1 MRTVLLVLA
10 ATLGLGSGA
19 VAQVDVAGRES
30 TLFTIED
37 VDELDRAAGLS
48 DEQRRAV
55 RDLMLGAMTE
65 LRSARAAARARQ
77 EQRRAEIESRVKVL
91 DLEAV
96 EAALAEPD
104 PGAVKMPDAAAL
116 EAKTYA
122 ALQSLL
128 SDEQVGRGWE
138 SFLRHRRGMALGA
151 VTIGADGGPGT
162 IALVRLETLVA
173 EAGLGPEDQKL
184 VGPIIAGVRERM
196 DVSLRGLIDAAR
208 RAGAP
213 GAKMAEVESAVERR
227 RELEDTLRLEY
238 LRACGA
244 VQAGVS
250 AEGRAKVLRRRV
262 EREGMA
268 FEVQRTGFG
277 LRIERIGEIRERAD
291 LLDEA
296 KAALGDLRER
306 GRAEILDSLA
316 PELERRDREVLAG
329 RAWTLD
335 RGTRRTLVERI
346 VAIDRRVWEEAMGI
360 VGPEVAR
367 AYGPGAMTPGQ
378 LEELFYGPGRRGT
391 R

>member
-1 MRTVLLVLA
+1 MRTMLLVLA
-10 ATLGLGSGA
+10 GTLGLGSGV

-48 DEQRRAV
+48 DEQRRTV

-65 LRSARAAARARQ
+65 LRAARAAARAR
-77 EQRRAEIESRVKVL
+77 EELRRAEAEARLGEDV
-91 DLEAV
+91 EAV
-96 EAALAEPD
+96 EATLARPD
-104 PGAVKMPDAAAL
+104 PKAVNVPNAAAL

-122 ALQSLL
+122 ALQALL
-128 SDEQVGRGWE
+128 SDQQVGRGWE
-138 SFLRHRRGMALGA
+138 TFMRHRRGMALGA
-151 VTIGADGGPGT
+151 VAIGADGGPGT
-162 IALVRLETLVA
+162 LTLVRLETLVA
-173 EAGLGPEDQKL
+173 EAGLGPEDRKL

-213 GAKMAEVESAVERR
+213 GEKMAEVERAVERR
-227 RELEDTLRLEY
+227 RELEDALRLEH

-244 VQAGVS
+244 VQAAVS

-262 EREGMA
+262 EREGLA

-277 LRIERIGEIRERAD
+277 LRVEKIGEIRERAD
-291 LLDEA
+291 VGNEV
-296 KAALGDLRER
+296 KAALGELRER
-306 GRAEILDSLA
+306 GRAEILDALT

-329 RAWTLD
+329 RAWMLE

-360 VGPEVAR
+360 VGPDVAR
-367 AYGPGAMTPGQ
+367 AYDPGAMTTGQ
-378 LEELFYGPGRRGT
+378 LEDLFYGTGRRG
-391 R
+391 RR